1 MRRPWVIAACAAGL
15 LAPASASAAG
25 GPVSP
30 VLGGSGVST
39 WTGPVNF
46 IAVAAGRDT
55 IVERVIRN
63 GGVVDRTRLIK
74 GHYGIPGAA
83 YDGSTTGLSADGRT
97 LVLAEFTRS
106 TTRTRLLVLD
116 TRNLRTRKRISLPEF
131 LAVDAIS
138 PDGRTLYVLRYPKTQ
153 ATYDVMRLDLRT
165 GRLKGD
171 PIMDPREPDEQ
182 MSGIPLTRT
191 MSPDM
196 RWMYTLYSGEHNF
209 VHALDTQAGIARC
222 IDLPDGDLS
231 AERLALDGP
240 RLQVGDVATVD
251 LRTFTL
257 GKPPARPVAT
267 PQATATPA
275 PPVEHDGGIPWAPVA
290 LGLVALAA
298 VGLVSYRVRTH
309 RPEPF
314 EISVRADGTSVE
326 QVVDPHEPAGHAGKH
341 PPL

>member
-1 MRRPWVIAACAAGL
+1 MRRSWVIAVCAAGL

-46 IAVAAGRDT
+46 VAVSAGRDT
-55 IVERVIRN
+55 IIERVIRN
-63 GGVVDRTRLIK
+63 GGVVDRTRLIE

-97 LVLAEFTRS
+97 LVLAEFTPT

-116 TRNLRTRKRISLPEF
+116 TRNLRVRKRIALPEF
-131 LAVDAIS
+131 LSVDAIS
-138 PDGRTLYVLRYPKTQ
+138 PDGRTLYVLRYPKTL
-153 ATYDVMRLDLRT
+153 ATYDVMALDLRT
-165 GRLKGD
+165 GRLRGD
-171 PIMDPREPDEQ
+171 PIMDPREPDEK
-182 MSGIPLTRT
+182 MGGIPLTRT

-196 RWMYTLYSGEHNF
+196 RWVYTLYSGEENF
-209 VHALDTQAGIARC
+209 VHALDTQAGTARC

-240 RLQVGDVATVD
+240 TLQVGDVATID

-257 GKPPARPVAT
+257 AKAPARPAAT
-267 PQATATPA
+267 PRATPTPA
-275 PPVEHDGGIPWAPVA
+275 PPAEHDGGIPWVPIA
-290 LGLVALAA
+290 LGLVALGAI
-298 VGLVSYRVRTH
+298 GLLAHRWR

-314 EISVRADGTSVE
+314 EISLRADGASME
-326 QVVDPHEPAGHAGKH
+326 QVEDPHEPVLHSEK
-341 PPL
+341 